1 MQQFSDFIHEVADNL
16 PCGHEVLPS
25 TGTVFDYYLDLKTYR
40 FFSWSEKKREK
51 SANAT
56 SKYISIPEV
65 SQCGPGLGMGLGVRL
80 SEHLIISPLV
90 LIQTLI

>member
-51 SANAT
+51 SVNAT

-65 SQCGPGLGMGLGVRL
+65 SQVWTWTGTGTGTW
-80 SEHLIISPLV
+80 SEIV
-90 LIQTLI
+90 